1 MRVAFDLFIASFP
14 SYMPVLMAIKY
25 AYDEALEY
33 EKTRAQGLNDVES
46 RLSRMQGETQ
56 QASLAS
62 SQIVSSLELEAITLR
77 NKMRR
82 TERYSDELE
91 SRLNATHQQANGQG
105 ECGGREYWQGEAV
118 DFRRKAEIEFN
129 EATRL
134 RSQLTELEYREEVV
148 LKVPNEQHAPIA
160 EALSEANQ
168 TIELMQQDATEK
180 ASTSTIQQGELTA
193 GYPDGF
199 DWAHESLEG
208 VPLLD
213 PAWKGKRP
221 DQIIP
226 ILVEDLSTLHERYLL
241 DVWAAASEGVDKV
254 ICSLL
259 AAGVNLPERVLVALK
274 AGQPTQP
281 PRDRVGEW
289 ATMQGREDKLRPA
302 GVSVV
307 ALGETGEAREV
318 DGTSYGGLVVIRDD
332 VWGLQET
339 RNVIRSVWRASGKQ
353 GERGRGLRA
362 LLRGEL
368 VEKHGS
374 THPGLICADAI
385 NFEAACW
392 RHQAVEPQVGQHT

>member
-1 MRVAFDLFIASFP
+1 MG
-14 SYMPVLMAIKY
+14 
-25 AYDEALEY
+25 
-33 EKTRAQGLNDVES
+33 T
-46 RLSRMQGETQ
+46 
-56 QASLAS
+56 
-62 SQIVSSLELEAITLR
+62 SQ
-77 NKMRR
+77 
-82 TERYSDELE
+82 
-91 SRLNATHQQANGQG
+91 
-105 ECGGREYWQGEAV
+105 
-118 DFRRKAEIEFN
+118 
-129 EATRL
+129 
-134 RSQLTELEYREEVV
+134 
-148 LKVPNEQHAPIA
+148 VPNEQHAPIA

-180 ASTSTIQQGELTA
+180 ASTSTIQQSCTASFSPFLIAHRCIALPRCPLNLLSFSPALSFAPYLCLSTPFPRLRLSVLLSVPPGHPPSLPLFLPHSLPDHHPCGSQARLAVRGELTA